1 MRVPRRGL
9 APRRRAG
16 AVGEGSGGGDPP
28 APRPRRPQP
37 RAPGLLAVSVR
48 CPDPRSH
55 RPLPDGPG
63 RAEPS
68 YLRPGT
74 CWPPCPPAR
83 PRSPSRAPPAA
94 AASASTAAA
103 AAAAAASPR
112 GRGRDGEGTPREGA
126 VPAPSAGRATPS
138 GPGRPEHGGN
148 GAAGCGGPK
157 TPGATRTSLG
167 VAHQGQ
173 GLWKNQGGDRG
184 SATPSVSL
192 ARVTCPPWDRFSF
205 PASVPQGHPSMCD
218 LKHTNALLGT
228 TLRCSQCK
236 RQMLV
241 CVPPSW

>member
-103 AAAAAASPR
+103 AAAAAASAYRGAARRDGLVR
-112 GRGRDGEGTPREGA
+112 GRPLLLPQFAAPPALWAPPTGEWLRH
-126 VPAPSAGRATPS
+126 AGRERGRASALCVTARGPS
-138 GPGRPEHGGN
+138 QGRAPG
-148 GAAGCGGPK
+148 GAEP
-157 TPGATRTSLG
+157 LG
-167 VAHQGQ
+167 VREHWARPVPSPP
-173 GLWKNQGGDRG
+173 GLGELGD
-184 SATPSVSL
+184 S
-192 ARVTCPPWDRFSF
+192 
-205 PASVPQGHPSMCD
+205 
-218 LKHTNALLGT
+218 
-228 TLRCSQCK
+228 
-236 RQMLV
+236 
-241 CVPPSW
+241 